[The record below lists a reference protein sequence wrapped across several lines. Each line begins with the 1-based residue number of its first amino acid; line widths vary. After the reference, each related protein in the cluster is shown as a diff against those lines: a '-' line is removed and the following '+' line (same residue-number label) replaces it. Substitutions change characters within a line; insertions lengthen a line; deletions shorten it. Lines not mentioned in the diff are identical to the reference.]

1 MSEFSAIMFDMDG
14 VLADTE
20 PLKGL
25 AHVMAI
31 ATLGYV
37 AHLDQ
42 YAEVMGQSSEQ
53 VALHFLNSVGA
64 EAVDPEHYQS
74 LFRREYAA
82 LINTQLRP
90 MPGAIELV
98 EMLAGAFRIAVVSS
112 SGRRTIDIIL
122 DRLQIIQLIDVIV
135 SSEDVG
141 QEKPSPEPYV
151 LAAVRLGARNCRS
164 VAFEDTE
171 AGIQSAVRAGS
182 RVIAV
187 RHEFNRN
194 HDFSDADLEVASL
207 LQWDRIKQFLED
219 SSPKRNLLT
228 ASINI

>member
-1 MSEFSAIMFDMDG
+1 MPEFSAIMFDMDG

-42 YAEVMGQSSEQ
+42 YAEVMGQPSEQ
-53 VALHFLNSVGA
+53 VRLHLLNSVGA
-64 EAVDPEHYQS
+64 EAVDPEYYQS
-74 LFRREYAA
+74 LFRRYYTA
-82 LINTQLRP
+82 LINTQLKP

-98 EMLAGAFRIAVVSS
+98 EMLARAFRIAVVSS
-112 SGRRTIDIIL
+112 SDRHAIDITL

-135 SSEDVG
+135 SSEDVS

-151 LAAVRLGARNCRS
+151 LAAVRLRTRNCRS
-164 VAFEDTE
+164 VVFEDTE
-171 AGIQSAVRAGS
+171 AGIQSAIGAGS

-187 RHEFNRN
+187 RHKFNRH
-194 HDFSDADLEVASL
+194 HDFSDADLEVDNL
-207 LQWDRIKQFLED
+207 LQWEQIKQFLED
-219 SSPKRNLLT
+219 SSPKG
-228 ASINI
+228 S